1 MSFRFFAGV
10 FLLAAAGVTSAFGQ
24 FLSVGIKGGVPLND
38 GFVNTGTF
46 EPNFSPPSTTTNRY
60 IIGPEAELRLPFHL
74 GLEADALYRH
84 YNVNGSGIN
93 QWEFPILLKYRF
105 KGIPL
110 LHPFA
115 DAGPTFNHVS
125 SINFLTLNS
134 STAGIAIGAGLD
146 FHALILHITPEFRY
160 TRWGSRNIQA
170 TSGNV
175 YSNQN
180 EAEFLAGFTF

>member
-1 MSFRFFAGV
+1 MNYRSWGALA
-10 FLLAAAGVTSAFGQ
+10 LLAAAGATSAFGQ
-24 FLSVGIKGGVPLND
+24 LLSVGIKGGVPLND
-38 GFVNTGTF
+38 GFVETGTS
-46 EPNFSPPSTTTNRY
+46 EPNFPLPSTTTNRY

-74 GLEADALYRH
+74 GVEADALYRH
-84 YNVNGSGIN
+84 YNVNGSGIS

-110 LHPFA
+110 VRPFV

-125 SINFLTLNS
+125 DINFLTLNS

-146 FHALILHITPEFRY
+146 FHALLFHITPEFRY
-160 TRWGSRNIQA
+160 THWGSRNIQA
-170 TSGNV
+170 ASGNV

-180 EAEFLAGFTF
+180 ETEFLVGLTF